1 MEMESRN
8 LAVATPEPHSCKHCQ
23 KLILNWPGNY
33 IKKVRGGVRDADE
46 SSLVPSQGV
55 LSWLKSVELPGSAGT
70 DCIFDITIAEMRE
83 AAVQG
88 CDLFDLLLENCT
100 ADIPEASFV
109 AAHDKVWD
117 STMNFYILSQT
128 SEPKG
133 NKASMIPLLPRGER
147 DFTVCADAG
156 TVSLI

>member
-8 LAVATPEPHSCKHCQ
+8 AAPAISEPHSCKHCQ
-23 KLILNWPGNY
+23 KLILHWPG
-33 IKKVRGGVRDADE
+33 KWEQKVKRVVRDVDE
-46 SSLVPSQGV
+46 SSLVPSRRV
-55 LSWLKSVELPGSAGT
+55 LSWLESVELPRRARS

-88 CDLFDLLLENCT
+88 CDFFDLLLENCT
-100 ADIPEASFV
+100 ADIPEASFL
-109 AAHDKVWD
+109 AAHDEVWV
-117 STMNFYILSQT
+117 STMSFYIFCQT
-128 SEPKG
+128 SEQKG

-156 TVSLI
+156 MVSPI